1 MRVFGSVLLGVLL
14 QVLVPFALQAQ
25 RSGIIGTVADTLGGM
40 LGGVQ
45 VELSGTDYGSITN
58 AAGEFRL
65 LKVQP
70 GPYTLYMRRI
80 GFQQLSMPIVIAA
93 GNAMTLNFELTPT
106 QVRLAEIS
114 VKASRISDKL
124 RRVGFEGR
132 AKSSGLPP
140 SRFITRADIE
150 KQNPMTLNHLLER
163 QGGRVRNCVDAL
175 VYMDGVPP
183 AELPDNLPVN
193 GPFTKNSSLRPR
205 SRSAN
210 TSKSALRPL
219 ESVPVSHVDGMEIY
233 ASLSEIPAEF
243 RPGYTNVSGR
253 CVILVWTRER

>member
-1 MRVFGSVLLGVLL
+1 MLVAVFM
-14 QVLVPFALQAQ
+14 QVMLPLALQAQ

-40 LGGVQ
+40 LGNVQ

-58 AAGEFRL
+58 SAGEFRL
-65 LKVQP
+65 LRVQP

-80 GFQQLSMPIVIAA
+80 GFQQLSMPIVIKA
-93 GNAMTLNFELTPT
+93 GDAMNLDFELTPT
-106 QVRLAEIS
+106 LVRLAEVS

-124 RRVGFEGR
+124 RRVGFESR

-140 SRFITRADIE
+140 SRFITRADLE
-150 KQNPMTLNHLLER
+150 RQNPMTLNHLLER

-183 AELPDNLPVN
+183 LELPNNLAVN
-193 GPFTKNSSLRPR
+193 GPFTKSSSLRPR
-205 SRSAN
+205 PRSAN
-210 TSKSALRPL
+210 TSQSALRPL
-219 ESVPVSHVDGMEIY
+219 ESVPVSTVDGMEIY